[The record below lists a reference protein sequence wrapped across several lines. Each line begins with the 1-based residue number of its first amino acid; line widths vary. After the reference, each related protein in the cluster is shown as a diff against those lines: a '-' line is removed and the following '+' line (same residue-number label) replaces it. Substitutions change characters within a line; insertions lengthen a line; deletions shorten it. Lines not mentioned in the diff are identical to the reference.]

1 MNGSKSIKER
11 KYLIENVD
19 KIFFNSK
26 WSRNRFFFGF
36 QNKEVLLDKTCI
48 CYQSTNK
55 VNINFKNKKKII
67 SFVGKLNSSKG
78 YDIFG
83 KTVLKI
89 LDKHKSW
96 KSIVIGDEPREK
108 MFFKHKNLS
117 LKGFKNNSYVLNELK
132 KVSISVV
139 CSRWEE
145 PFGRTSLEAASRG
158 CAVIISDKGG
168 LPETSRSAII
178 LKKLDEKNL
187 FREIDKLILN
197 KKLLLNKQK
206 NNYNNFFLTH
216 EYIARIIDQ
225 ERNHYEPKKLNI
237 NRNKILKIM
246 HITNF
251 NYRFNGDCII
261 TLVGG

>member
-1 MNGSKSIKER
+1 MKIAVLLPYKENFSSKNAGAVSLFVSDINKTSKFKKNIVVFGSTKSKNYLSNNYINIDVDNSFFKSSNKTYIDNFLKKKVNSFDIIEVHNRPSYIKQIKSKFLNNIFLYFHNDPTTMNGSKSIKER
-11 KYLIENVD
+11 KYLIENID

-26 WSRNRFFFGF
+26 WSRNRFFLGF
-36 QNKEVLLDKTCI
+36 QNKEILLDKTCI

-89 LDKHKSW
+89 LDKHKTW

-117 LKGFKNNSYVLNELK
+117 IKGFKNNSYVLNELK

-139 CSRWEE
+139 CSRWESH
-145 PFGRTSLEAASRG
+145 R
-158 CAVIISDKGG
+158 
-168 LPETSRSAII
+168 
-178 LKKLDEKNL
+178 
-187 FREIDKLILN
+187 
-197 KKLLLNKQK
+197 
-206 NNYNNFFLTH
+206 
-216 EYIARIIDQ
+216 
-225 ERNHYEPKKLNI
+225 
-237 NRNKILKIM
+237 
-246 HITNF
+246 
-251 NYRFNGDCII
+251 
-261 TLVGG
+261 